1 MTARFGGIAKLYG
14 AEALARLGRAHVL
27 VVGLG
32 GVGSWAVEALAR
44 SGVGALTLVD
54 GDDVCV
60 SNINRQL
67 HAVEGAIG
75 RPKAEVMA
83 ERVRAIQPACRVTV
97 RTEFFVRQ
105 QADDFFPEAY
115 DFVVD
120 AVDGVT
126 AKATLIGHAHQRGIP
141 VVTCGAAGGK
151 VDQAQ
156 VQVLDLTEVHH
167 DRLLMFTRKLLRKH
181 HGFAPHG
188 RKKSGVAAVFSPEPV
203 RLVEGGA
210 EPEGEAVDEPFGE
223 AGTRLACDGRLGAA
237 TFVTGVFGFL
247 AAARVVNLLAAGV
260 SSGSVRNRA

>member
-1 MTARFGGIAKLYG
+1 MNRFEGIQKLYR
-14 AEALARLGRAHVL
+14 AEGLARLARAHVL

-32 GVGSWAVEALAR
+32 GVGSWVVEALAR
-44 SGVGALTLVD
+44 SGIGALTLVD

-60 SNINRQL
+60 TNMNRQL
-67 HAVEGAIG
+67 HAVEGSIG

-83 ERVRAIQPACRVTV
+83 ERVRAIHPVCRVTT
-97 RTEFFVRQ
+97 RQEFFIRQ
-105 QADDFFPEAY
+105 QADDFFPEPY

-151 VDQAQ
+151 VDPSLVRVA
-156 VQVLDLTEVHH
+156 DLTEVHH

-181 HGFAPHG
+181 HGFAPLG
-188 RKKSGVAAVFSPEPV
+188 RKPCGVPAVFSPEAIRTGDVCP
-203 RLVEGGA
+203 
-210 EPEGEAVDEPFGE
+210 EPTGEADVFGSVS
-223 AGTRLACDGRLGAA
+223 ARLACDGRLGAT

-247 AAARVVNLLAAGV
+247 AAACVVNTLSQAFQPRGKSAPV
-260 SSGSVRNRA
+260 